1 MNLEEQQNDDN
12 THFENWQSYTPK
24 IPSIFVYNLT
34 FLPLETP
41 PLQSKHSSEKK
52 FPPVVQDK

>member
-1 MNLEEQQNDDN
+1 MNLQEQRNDDN
-12 THFENWQSYTPK
+12 THFENWQSYTQK

-41 PLQSKHSSEKK
+41 HLQSKHSSEKK
-52 FPPVVQDK
+52 SSLQ